1 MSMPAWIIIH
11 IRPTINKPG
20 LSKIAN
26 IFIFIPMVATKMY
39 MKTLPI
45 LEAPTPSNSLAFV
58 NERIT
63 AKVVEITINQKNL
76 EVRLN

>member
-1 MSMPAWIIIH
+1 
-11 IRPTINKPG
+11 
-20 LSKIAN
+20 
-26 IFIFIPMVATKMY
+26 MVATKMY

-58 NERIT
+58 NDRKT

-76 EVRLN
+76 EVD

>member
-1 MSMPAWIIIH
+1 
-11 IRPTINKPG
+11 
-20 LSKIAN
+20 
-26 IFIFIPMVATKMY
+26 

-58 NERIT
+58 NERKT

-76 EVRLN
+76 EVRLNLASKGAFWKIHGAIRSAPK